1 MQDMQDGRTDTRSRR
16 HRCPRH
22 GMTVRSTPVR
32 LLHCK
37 DMECAHIVSSFDS
50 PLAILQSRKRVDP
63 LPTARGSPK
72 AGFSAS
78 ARFSGTWDL

>member
-1 MQDMQDGRTDTRSRR
+1 MQDGRTDTRISTSSL
-16 HRCPRH
+16 PAH

-63 LPTARGSPK
+63 LPSARGSPK